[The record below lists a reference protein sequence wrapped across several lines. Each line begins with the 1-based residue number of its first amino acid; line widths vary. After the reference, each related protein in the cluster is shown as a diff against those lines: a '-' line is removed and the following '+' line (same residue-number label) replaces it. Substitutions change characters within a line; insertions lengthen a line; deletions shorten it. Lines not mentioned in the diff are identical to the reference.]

1 MPDAVESVWPKTVVE
16 TCVVRL
22 LRHLFCCAARRDKN
36 AELLRPLCTAP
47 AEEAALERF
56 AEFAGVCGR
65 KYPVV
70 VRLWENPWEEFPRFG
85 VLQWGCWSPGPVWLC
100 P

>member
-22 LRHLFCCAARRDKN
+22 LRNLFCCAARQDRDKN

-47 AEEAALERF
+47 TEEAALERF

-65 KYPVV
+65 RYPVV
-70 VRLWENPWEEFPRFG
+70 VRLWENPLERVSPFVRFRYRDPPHR
-85 VLQWGCWSPGPVWLC
+85 LHH
-100 P
+100 